1 MLRGHQTLQRIVGKR
16 RRLAPR
22 PSVSPVRAP
31 QPPRPP
37 WRRQSEA
44 MRRALTSDLALKHEW
59 AALTIFV
66 ALAARQGL
74 GAAGDAGALHDV
86 ASAAGGP
93 PETEWLQPAAAPAA
107 GNGGGRISCPVCG
120 LTIAGFDSAINE
132 HIDECLASGG
142 KPAQGAAAKRRRR
155 TRQVTLAHF
164 GSNCSFGTT
173 QLVPGQSDL
182 DSPSP
187 GACDGSWAP
196 PASSLAPPIHDNGS
210 DDCAAVVDLAITT
223 SVRTAQQHLEQP
235 LLRSAPCS
243 CECHGVAPPA
253 DDGEQSDTIDDRELA
268 NDQLAET
275 LAMALETS
283 IVGRRFRQS
292 AACHQGLA
300 VRLEREPG
308 NSADPNSIFVLL
320 LDLQVVQDRPAAE
333 ALVLGHVPRAVALHL
348 APILQTQLVS
358 VQGVVMSTP
367 KRPTGPAAITLSCMA
382 NGSLQLLDVARK
394 VAGSWQAAL
403 EAAKAEGSPSSSSES
418 SDADPRASG
427 LRAVRKF
434 ALFLTTVLER
444 DGHLFDKPETT
455 FLTSF
460 MTMPEDAQLLFERL
474 FHRKGPWLRVAS
486 FQYPAVEDITQAVAT
501 LEEYGYITAHNIAS
515 LAAVDGAEARELLE
529 VLPVPAL
536 RDLAASS
543 NLKLKQELATARRD
557 ELLLWLAAACS
568 DRTQKTT
575 FGDQSGLHIL
585 EGAMEV
591 AGLCIRISDRAA
603 HLLWRVQRL
612 FFLNGEQHMGVV
624 MLANLGH
631 HRYPSYICRRSGPI
645 FLSRSALLDY
655 EKALEHAQA
664 MDEAMD
670 AGDEVMGLT
679 LLQEALASL
688 SRMPVQHHDLD
699 SNDAQSGNWQFRSRF
714 TASYVLTA
722 IGTLG
727 ISLLEKQHR
736 YDEAVRAL
744 QSLLAGWWCTDRRGY
759 WFVRLAVDLGH
770 LGRKEES
777 LSVAEAGVDDPWVR
791 GGDRVALQRRV
802 VRLSRPPRRWRPPHY
817 AAAVT
822 KACPEIRI
830 LGRPLNCEMGVKSRF
845 YGFDNQQCGVEQLA
859 LQHYAREEGNSCG
872 GGWCGVHCE
881 GGVWLT
887 LFGLLLWDVLFSDV
901 PDVFQTPFQ
910 TAPLDL
916 NTDAFFTARREL
928 IDRRL
933 EEVRQGE
940 GVRLL
945 TRSWRA
951 HHGVWCAGVNWE
963 RHSLTELQTIAG
975 CIGGPGLAGVCRLLA
990 EDHGGWAGGMPDL
1003 LLWRTATNDKGQA
1016 LYCCLCGCR
1025 SENCKSCAGVGDAK
1039 LVEVKGPRD
1048 SLSEQQRAWI
1058 AALLASGLHVEVCKV
1073 VEVEPCG
1080 GKRPAPIGQAET
1092 LNFAATENSCL
1103 SM

>member
-22 PSVSPVRAP
+22 ASAFP
-31 QPPRPP
+31 
-37 WRRQSEA
+37 
-44 MRRALTSDLALKHEW
+44 
-59 AALTIFV
+59 
-66 ALAARQGL
+66 GL
-74 GAAGDAGALHDV
+74 GAAADDGALHDV

-93 PETEWLQPAAAPAA
+93 LEVERLRPA

-120 LTIAGFDSAINE
+120 LTIAGFDSTINE
-132 HIDECLASGG
+132 HLDECLASGG

-164 GSNCSFGTT
+164 GSSCSFGTT

-187 GACDGSWAP
+187 GACDGAWAP
-196 PASSLAPPIHDNGS
+196 PASSPAPPKHDNRS
-210 DDCAAVVDLAITT
+210 NDCAAVVDLAITT
-223 SVRTAQQHLEQP
+223 SVKTGQQHLEQP
-235 LLRSAPCS
+235 PLGSAPCT
-243 CECHGVAPPA
+243 CECHGVPVPA
-253 DDGEQSDTIDDRELA
+253 GHGEQGGTIDDRELA
-268 NDQLAET
+268 DDQIAET

-283 IVGRRFRQS
+283 IVGQRFRRS

-308 NSADPNSIFVLL
+308 NSADPNSIIVGINRQSPEYGPGPQLAGRWLLTLTQELL

-348 APILQTQLVS
+348 APVLQTHLVS
-358 VQGVVMSTP
+358 VQGVVTSTP
-367 KRPTGPAAITLSCMA
+367 KRPTGPAAITLSCTSS
-382 NGSLQLLDVARK
+382 GSLQPSDVARK

-403 EAAKAEGSPSSSSES
+403 EAARAEGSPSSSSES
-418 SDADPRASG
+418 SDADPRARG

-434 ALFLTTVLER
+434 ALFLSTVLER
-444 DGHLFDKPETT
+444 DGHLFDKLETT

-474 FHRKGPWLRVAS
+474 FHRKGPWLRVAT
-486 FQYPAVEDITQAVAT
+486 FHYPAVEDITQAVAT
-501 LEEYGYITAHNIAS
+501 LEEHGYITAHNIAS
-515 LAAVDGAEARELLE
+515 LAAVDGSEARELLE

-543 NLKLKQELATARRD
+543 NLKVKQELATARRD

-568 DRTQKTT
+568 DRSQKTT

-631 HRYPSYICRRSGPI
+631 RRYPSYICRRSGPI
-645 FLSRSALLDY
+645 FLSRSALLGY
-655 EKALEHAQA
+655 EKALELAQA

-679 LLQEALASL
+679 LLQVALASL

-714 TASYVLTA
+714 TPSYVLTA

-777 LSVAEAGVDDPWVR
+777 LRVAEAGVDDPWVR
-791 GGDRVALQRRV
+791 GGDHVALQRRV

-817 AAAVT
+817 AAVVT

-830 LGRPLNCEMGVKSRF
+830 LGRPLNREMGVKSRF

-916 NTDAFFTARREL
+916 NTDAFYTARREL

-1003 LLWRTATNDKGQA
+1003 LLWRTATNCKGQA

-1025 SENCKSCAGVGDAK
+1025 SENCESFGDVGEAK

-1073 VEVEPCG
+1073 VEVEPYG
-1080 GKRPAPIGQAET
+1080 SKRPAPVGQTET
-1092 LNFAATENSCL
+1092 LKFATIDQRLPVDVTRNVTCHQPPGSTRF
-1103 SM
+1103 

>member
-16 RRLAPR
+16 RRLASR
-22 PSVSPVRAP
+22 ASASPG
-31 QPPRPP
+31 
-37 WRRQSEA
+37 S
-44 MRRALTSDLALKHEW
+44 
-59 AALTIFV
+59 
-66 ALAARQGL
+66 
-74 GAAGDAGALHDV
+74 GAAPDDGALHDP

-93 PETEWLQPAAAPAA
+93 PEVERLRPAAAPAA

-132 HIDECLASGG
+132 HLDECLASGG

-164 GSNCSFGTT
+164 GSSCSFGTP

-187 GACDGSWAP
+187 GACDGAWAP
-196 PASSLAPPIHDNGS
+196 PASSPAPPKHDNGS
-210 DDCAAVVDLAITT
+210 DDCAAVVDLANTT
-223 SVRTAQQHLEQP
+223 SVKIAQRHLEQP
-235 LLRSAPCS
+235 PLGLAPCS
-243 CECHGVAPPA
+243 CECHGVPAPA
-253 DDGEQSDTIDDRELA
+253 DDGEQGGTIDDRELA
-268 NDQLAET
+268 DDQIAET

-308 NSADPNSIFVLL
+308 NSADPNSITVGTKPLTDCCMISHLSGPCPQLAGRLFLTL
-320 LDLQVVQDRPAAE
+320 TPEPPLDLQVVQDRPAAE

-348 APILQTQLVS
+348 APVLQTHLVT
-358 VQGVVMSTP
+358 VQGAVMRTP
-367 KRPTGPAAITLSCMA
+367 KRPTGPAAITLSCTV
-382 NGSLQLLDVARK
+382 NRGLQHPNAARK

-403 EAAKAEGSPSSSSES
+403 EASRAEGSPTSSSES

-434 ALFLTTVLER
+434 ALFMTTVLER
-444 DGHLFDKPETT
+444 DGHLFDKLETT
-455 FLTSF
+455 FLASF
-460 MTMPEDAQLLFERL
+460 MTMREDAQLLFERL
-474 FHRKGPWLRVAS
+474 FHRKGPWLRVAT
-486 FQYPAVEDITQAVAT
+486 FHYPAVEDITQAVAA
-501 LEEYGYITAHNIAS
+501 LEEHGYITAHNIAS

-543 NLKLKQELATARRD
+543 NLKVKQELATARRD

-568 DRTQKTT
+568 DRSQKTT

-591 AGLCIRISDRAA
+591 AGLCIRISDLAA

-655 EKALEHAQA
+655 EKALELAQA

-688 SRMPVQHHDLD
+688 SRMPVQYHDLD
-699 SNDAQSGNWQFRSRF
+699 SNDSQSGNWQFRSRF

-744 QSLLAGWWCTDRRGY
+744 QSLLAGWWCTDRGY

-777 LSVAEAGVDDPWVR
+777 LRVAEAGVDDPWVR

-881 GGVWLT
+881 AGVWLT

-916 NTDAFFTARREL
+916 NTDAFYTARREL
-928 IDRRL
+928 IDRQL

-945 TRSWRA
+945 TMAWRA

-1003 LLWRTATNDKGQA
+1003 LLWRTATNVKGQA

-1025 SENCKSCAGVGDAK
+1025 SESSKSIADVGEAK

-1058 AALLASGLHVEVCKV
+1058 AALLASGLNVEVCKV

-1080 GKRPAPIGQAET
+1080 GKRPAPMGQAET
-1092 LNFAATENSCL
+1092 LNFAAVEKRLTL
-1103 SM
+1103 LM